1 MYDLIIEDAEYQG
14 KKVKLNDPI
23 RNPTGSKK
31 KFKVYVKND
40 KDNVV
45 KVEFGDPN
53 MEIKRDQPDRLKAYR
68 ARMNCDTD
76 PGPKWKANYW
86 SCWQWRADAPV
97 DEEVTKDFEYFLGEV
112 MSMKTRLKMKQ
123 AFRKNKAK
131 ILRARKK
138 SMKKPQLQK
147 GQIEMKAEKMARKQI
162 EKKLLKGKNKQDLG
176 VGAKMALEKQM
187 ARKQKAIK
195 KIAMKIRKDVIA
207 KEKAK
212 VKKKMGGD
220 MNEEFALP
228 KYPAQTNIKWKEDDW
243 VVGDPEKAYEYD
255 GSKTG
260 DENMEIMNDLVDKE
274 RAKFK

>member
-1 MYDLIIEDAEYQG
+1 
-14 KKVKLNDPI
+14 
-23 RNPTGSKK
+23 
-31 KFKVYVKND
+31 
-40 KDNVV
+40 
-45 KVEFGDPN
+45 
-53 MEIKRDQPDRLKAYR
+53 
-68 ARMNCDTD
+68 
-76 PGPKWKANYW
+76 
-86 SCWQWRADAPV
+86 
-97 DEEVTKDFEYFLGEV
+97 
-112 MSMKTRLKMKQ
+112 
-123 AFRKNKAK
+123 
-131 ILRARKK
+131 
-138 SMKKPQLQK
+138 
-147 GQIEMKAEKMARKQI
+147 
-162 EKKLLKGKNKQDLG
+162 
-176 VGAKMALEKQM
+176 MALEKQM